1 MFNRFLKE
9 NDFSCYDFSS
19 DLFPTVDNREFW
31 ESFQNKTY
39 VREAE
44 KELDY
49 NWPIIKATDFM
60 EFKKSGNR
68 KIMEDIHFSRRN
80 HLVLFVIAEL
90 TENKG
95 RFLPQIVN
103 GLFTICE
110 ESYWGISAH
119 YINDPENI
127 PSPKYPYI
135 DLFAA
140 ETAEHLSMTLKLLR
154 GPLLGFCPEIVDR
167 VEYELDRRI
176 KTPYE
181 SRFDFWWMGYKA
193 TSVNN
198 WNPWILSNI
207 LTVFLLTE
215 PNIRRTQN
223 AVKKMLSEIQHYYKS
238 IPDDGGCDEGTS
250 YWDRAGASLFE
261 FLYQLKCATNGK
273 LDFFGD
279 EKIKLIADYMKK
291 MHITSDIFV
300 NVADAHAVGKSKFMV
315 LLYGFARETKQKDLM
330 NFSVVAYRE
339 RTSFADPLAYKNR
352 TIRRLIYSSEF
363 LREMEAYETTK
374 QVHSALEYL
383 PNLQLAVL
391 RKGDMILSAKGG
403 FNCENHNHNDVGSFT
418 LYEGITPIL
427 VDIGISTY
435 TRFTFDGSTR
445 YVMIPWTRGSY
456 HNIPMI
462 NGVEQPVGHRY
473 RADSFEATENEISI
487 SYPNAYPEE
496 ASVCTLVRSLELRE
510 NSLLIS
516 DRFDF
521 SDKERQS
528 VREVLMSVLPV
539 EVENNAAIIGDRYR
553 ITANTGIIS
562 CERVP
567 FEDACLEGDWKRDAC
582 YRIMIECDREKEIC
596 IKVEKL

>member
-19 DLFPTVDNREFW
+19 NLFPTVENREFW

-39 VREAE
+39 VSEAE

-49 NWPIIKATDFM
+49 GWPIIKATDFM

-90 TENKG
+90 KENKG

-119 YINDPENI
+119 YINAPENI

-140 ETAEHLSMTLKLLR
+140 ETAEHLSMTLNLLR
-154 GPLLGFCPEIVDR
+154 GPLLSFCPEIVGR
-167 VEYELDRRI
+167 LEYELDRRI

-181 SRFDFWWMGYKA
+181 SRFDFWWMGHRG

-215 PNIRRTQN
+215 PNMRRTQN
-223 AVKKMLSEIQHYYKS
+223 AVKKMLSEIQYYYKS

-279 EKIKLIADYMKK
+279 KKVKLIADYMKK

-300 NVADAHAVGKSKFMV
+300 NVADAHAVGKSKFMA

-339 RTSFADPLAYKNR
+339 RTSFADPLGHRNR

-374 QVHSALEYL
+374 QVHGALEYL
-383 PNLQLAVL
+383 PNLQIAVL

-418 LYEGITPIL
+418 LYDGITPIL

-473 RADSFEATENEISI
+473 RADSFEATENEICI

-496 ASVCTLVRSLELRE
+496 ASICGLVRLLELKE

-521 SDKERQS
+521 SDNERQN

-539 EVENNAAIIGDRYR
+539 QVENNVAIIGDRYR
-553 ITANTGIIS
+553 ITVGTGIIS

-567 FEDACLEGDWKRDAC
+567 FEDACLEGDWKTDAC
-582 YRIMIECDREKEIC
+582 YRIMLECDREKEIC